1 MYNVKVKRNCEKI
14 EVTII
19 SLIIKTILSIN
30 IYKDNFN
37 ISQQAKTI
45 FNDYSFNYFKKF
57 KQIIKNWLSIEK
69 KTKFSEFW
77 LIWA

>member
-1 MYNVKVKRNCEKI
+1 MYNVRVKRNCEKI

-37 ISQQAKTI
+37 ISQQAKII